1 MMKGRLAMF
10 GSRALYVFFA
20 TLLPAT
26 GATAQGDYRSSVGY
40 VALAGSSAQCSWSG
54 TRVSADCGDSFE
66 GSLGLNFRGG
76 VVVNERITLEG
87 QVEWIAGY
95 DLKSPSATAIPGLT
109 RASLESVAYTV
120 NLRFYP
126 LDGRIQPYA
135 IAGIGGQNTWLE
147 SNLGNSDGFGSFIGR
162 FGGGV
167 DVYLTRHIAL
177 TGEFTYVA
185 ATEGT
190 TTFRGPYW
198 GQYWTTNSGVDPSY
212 MSVSWGL
219 LYGF

>member
-1 MMKGRLAMF
+1 MVRVSIRTA
-10 GSRALYVFFA
+10 SVFIA
-20 TLLPAT
+20 TLILAT
-26 GATAQGDYRSSVGY
+26 SVAAQGGYKSSEGY
-40 VALAGSSAQCSWSG
+40 VALGGSAAQCSWSG
-54 TRVSADCGDSFE
+54 TRVAGDCGDFFD
-66 GSLGLNFRGG
+66 GSLGFNFRGG
-76 VVVNERITLEG
+76 VSVSEWITVEG
-87 QVEWIAGY
+87 QVEWISGY
-95 DLKSPSATAIPGLT
+95 DLKSPGSTAVVGLT

-135 IAGIGGQNTWLE
+135 IAGVGGQNTWLE
-147 SNLGNSDGFGSFIGR
+147 TNLGNSDGFGSFIGR

-167 DVYLTRHIAL
+167 DIYLTRHIAL

-198 GQYWTTNSGVDPSY
+198 NQFWTSNSGVDPSY

-219 LYGF
+219 MYGF